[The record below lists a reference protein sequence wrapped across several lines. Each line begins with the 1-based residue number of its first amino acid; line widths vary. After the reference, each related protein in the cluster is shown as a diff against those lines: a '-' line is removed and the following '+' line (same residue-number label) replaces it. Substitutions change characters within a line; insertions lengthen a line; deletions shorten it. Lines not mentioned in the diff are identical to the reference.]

1 MSLLKIKKFRSNN
14 FTKRKLS
21 ALIIIILFSVI
32 LSNIFFTNHSYN
44 ENHLLDN
51 KETPKMSWFW
61 ATLVLTNPGEVNNSM
76 FTHFTSVNI
85 EGRLYNKINES
96 IDTSGV
102 NIAIE
107 VNDVVDMRYTDI
119 TASGGN
125 FTINYIIDEFLDIY
139 SSHKIE
145 VVVTDTEPGGP
156 GSEIEYPHFY
166 TIFVNATSFFD
177 IDLVSTDDPSVAKLT
192 EENFDVVGALKYDN
206 GQGIPFVSVN
216 YYWLDGAT
224 IVSQG
229 SFFTDISGSL
239 ISLQIPITV
248 ASYLTLKFNYTNP
261 PFVSYSESSISNIK
275 VFSDV
280 NFGLNIDYITTE
292 GYTYLLTGTL
302 SSSTDPS
309 IKIGNRDL
317 DVIFNGTTVD
327 TATTAADG
335 TFSSSF
341 LIPPQN
347 GTASIQV
354 NLDNSAGKIL
364 NSAPQFITVE
374 NPPESIQTPIEMPPF
389 LIFSLIFF
397 PILIGI
403 VVGLAVYGFFF
414 YKKQEE
420 ESRVVAIPLESKI
433 LNLKILK
440 ETGRLEESLS
450 YLFNAIYMDLIKAK
464 YNRARKENET
474 IRDFAIISVKELKLT
489 PASIYPFIQQVEAI
503 IYGKPYK
510 ITEEDFYKTCELFSP
525 IYFQLTRHNFVLN
538 F

>member
-125 FTINYIIDEFLDIY
+125 FTINYILDEFLDIY

-192 EENFDVVGALKYDN
+192 EENFDVVGA
-206 GQGIPFVSVN
+206 
-216 YYWLDGAT
+216 
-224 IVSQG
+224 
-229 SFFTDISGSL
+229 
-239 ISLQIPITV
+239 
-248 ASYLTLKFNYTNP
+248 
-261 PFVSYSESSISNIK
+261 
-275 VFSDV
+275 
-280 NFGLNIDYITTE
+280 
-292 GYTYLLTGTL
+292 
-302 SSSTDPS
+302 
-309 IKIGNRDL
+309 
-317 DVIFNGTTVD
+317 
-327 TATTAADG
+327 
-335 TFSSSF
+335 
-341 LIPPQN
+341 
-347 GTASIQV
+347 
-354 NLDNSAGKIL
+354 
-364 NSAPQFITVE
+364 
-374 NPPESIQTPIEMPPF
+374 
-389 LIFSLIFF
+389 
-397 PILIGI
+397 
-403 VVGLAVYGFFF
+403 
-414 YKKQEE
+414 
-420 ESRVVAIPLESKI
+420 
-433 LNLKILK
+433 
-440 ETGRLEESLS
+440 
-450 YLFNAIYMDLIKAK
+450 
-464 YNRARKENET
+464 
-474 IRDFAIISVKELKLT
+474 
-489 PASIYPFIQQVEAI
+489 
-503 IYGKPYK
+503 
-510 ITEEDFYKTCELFSP
+510 
-525 IYFQLTRHNFVLN
+525 
-538 F
+538 